1 MHNYYV
7 RYMDSHI
14 HMNCLVVV
22 AIIPVLHNVDKNSD
36 IHIMKYQQN
45 LSVRVMPLPVQST
58 YITLCCAN
66 ILQFFFISENI

>member
-14 HMNCLVVV
+14 HMNSLVVV

-36 IHIMKYQQN
+36 IHIIMKYQQN

-58 YITLCCAN
+58 YITLCCTYW
-66 ILQFFFISENI
+66 L